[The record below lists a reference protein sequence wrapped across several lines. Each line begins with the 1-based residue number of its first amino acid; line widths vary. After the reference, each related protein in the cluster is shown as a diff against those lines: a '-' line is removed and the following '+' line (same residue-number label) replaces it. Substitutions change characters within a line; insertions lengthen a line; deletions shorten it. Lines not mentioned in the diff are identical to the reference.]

1 MIAWRMACVALI
13 SSLLSP
19 VAISALPTHDV
30 TLDNGMRLI
39 VREDARAPVVTV
51 MTWVKAGSIDEAP
64 HEAGIAHV
72 LEHMLF
78 KNTERL
84 GPGDFSQLVAR
95 YGGRDNAFTSYDFTA
110 YFQRYAASRLPLA
123 LELEAERFRHLRLDD
138 DEFHRE
144 MKVVLEER
152 RQRTDDNPGALAWEK
167 FMAVARAGTAY
178 ANPII
183 GWATVL
189 PQLQPIH
196 AQQWYERYYVP
207 GNTTLVIVGD
217 VTMAQV
223 MPLVEQ
229 YFGDW
234 PEAPVPVRPQ
244 ERLRE
249 PMGER
254 RVTVEVPVQV
264 PSLYM
269 TFNVPSKITAP
280 DRADF
285 YALTMLAGVL
295 DGGQSARLPRTLV
308 REQQLLAGVRASY
321 NGLTRGDGSFTLT
334 ATPSSG
340 VSLDE
345 VEAALL
351 EQLAQVQTQ
360 PPTAQELAR
369 VRANV
374 LASDVYK
381 QDSNMGQA
389 MELGMLAVL
398 GLDLDMPQRLSEEL
412 AAVTAEDIQRV
423 ARRWLVSQRR
433 AVAHVVEEAQ

>member
-1 MIAWRMACVALI
+1 MIAWRFVCVALTSLVL
-13 SSLLSP
+13 SS
-19 VAISALPTHDV
+19 AAMAALPTHDV
-30 TLDNGMRLI
+30 TLDNGLRLI
-39 VREDARAPVVTV
+39 VREDSRAPVVTV

-123 LELEAERFRHLRLDD
+123 LELEAERFRHLRLDE

-183 GWATVL
+183 GWGTVL
-189 PQLQPIH
+189 PQLQPIY

-217 VTMAQV
+217 VTLSQV
-223 MPLVEQ
+223 LPLVQQ

-234 PEAPVPVRPQ
+234 PAAPAPVRPQ
-244 ERLRE
+244 QVLRE

-254 RVTVEVPVQV
+254 RITVEVPVQV

-269 TFNVPSKITAP
+269 SYNVPSKITAS
-280 DRADF
+280 DAADF

-295 DGGQSARLPRTLV
+295 DGGRSARLPRTLV
-308 REQQLLAGVRASY
+308 REQQLLAGVSARY

-334 ATPSSG
+334 ATPSAG
-340 VSLDE
+340 VSLE
-345 VEAALL
+345 QAEAALM
-351 EQLAQVQTQ
+351 EQLQQIHSK

-398 GLDLDMPQRLSEEL
+398 GLDLQMPERLSKQLE
-412 AAVTAEDIQRV
+412 AVTAEDIQR
-423 ARRWLVSQRR
+423 AAKRWLVKQRL
-433 AVAHVVEEAQ
+433 AVAHVVQESQ